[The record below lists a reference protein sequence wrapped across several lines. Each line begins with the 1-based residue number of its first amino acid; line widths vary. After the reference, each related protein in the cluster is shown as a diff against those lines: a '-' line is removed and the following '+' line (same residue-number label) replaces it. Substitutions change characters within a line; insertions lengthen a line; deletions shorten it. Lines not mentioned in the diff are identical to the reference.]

1 MARVRAF
8 IVLVLAVTV
17 GGALAFG
24 TYNYVQRQQPAQT
37 TKSSTKPVV
46 VAATDLDI
54 GAELKAEDLRVIE
67 WPETFIPAGAFD
79 KPDELVGRGLILPVI
94 QNEPFLPM

>member
-46 VAATDLDI
+46 VAATDLAI
-54 GAELKAEDLRVIE
+54 GAELKAQDPRVIHG
-67 WPETFIPAGAFD
+67 PETFIPAGAFGQ
-79 KPDELVGRGLILPVI
+79 PDAHLGPVLLPPVI
-94 QNEPFLPM
+94 HNEAFPPM